1 MGRTRGLVESRR
13 DRRALAADAGFG
25 SLSIGSVLAG
35 VLVAYGAFAVLVGI
49 AAAIVDA
56 LNIETDITTDY
67 EQLGITGGLIVA
79 GILLL
84 SYLFGGY
91 VAGRM
96 ARRAGVLNG
105 LLVAILG
112 LAIAAAVAALVRNSD
127 AATINSN
134 LRSLGVPTTADEY
147 GQAFTVAGFASLAA
161 IVIGSLLGGSLGER
175 WHGKLLARAANP
187 AIGTEADA
195 RKRAAAD
202 MAKAEEERT
211 LAFDRARTSNPA
223 RARRVDRDA
232 LTAADR
238 RVLDD
243 EDHDWDR
250 IDEIDQVDR
259 TERTERVERADL
271 GAPKVAPVGR
281 NGRVGHNRAGDSD
294 RVLTGRAVTDN
305 TVVTNRAG
313 VPATEPVIEEARN
326 RRAWPDDEATPD
338 KPRHSPFR
346 RRAHRQTPNP

>member
-1 MGRTRGLVESRR
+1 MARKRGLIESGR

-56 LNIETDITTDY
+56 LNVDTDITTDY
-67 EQLGITGGLIVA
+67 EQLGILGGLIVA
-79 GILLL
+79 GILLV

-96 ARRAGVLNG
+96 ARRAGALNG
-105 LLVAILG
+105 LLVAVLG
-112 LAIAAAVAALVRNSD
+112 LAIAAAVAALVRNTD
-127 AATINSN
+127 AETINSN

-147 GQAFTVAGFASLAA
+147 GQAFTVAGIASMVA
-161 IVIGSLLGGSLGER
+161 IFLGSLLGGSLGER

-187 AIGTEADA
+187 AIGTEAEA
-195 RKRAAAD
+195 RKRAASD

-232 LTAADR
+232 LSAADR
-238 RVLDD
+238 RALDND
-243 EDHDWDR
+243 DHDWDR
-250 IDEIDQVDR
+250 IDEIDR
-259 TERTERVERADL
+259 TDRTERVERADL
-271 GAPKVAPVGR
+271 GAPTMAPVGR

-294 RVLTGRAVTDN
+294 RVLTGRAVNEN

-313 VPATEPVIEEARN
+313 APDPVIEDAR
-326 RRAWPDDEATPD
+326 AQQSWVEDEPAKDAT
-338 KPRHSPFR
+338 PRHSPFR
-346 RRAHRQTPNP
+346 RRAHRHDR